1 MSKKEKE
8 SKSPDQEQTR
18 TETAQ
23 AEQAVPPD
31 QEPEA
36 APQGEQQTAD
46 QAAPQ
51 PEAQEPQGAPD
62 DRFLRLAAEYDNYR
76 KRTAKEKEALWAQ
89 AKADTAVAFL
99 PVYDNLERALKQE
112 TADEAYKKGVE
123 MTMNQLKEVFSKL
136 GITEID
142 ALGKPF
148 DPNLHNAIMHVED
161 ENFGENTVAEVFQA
175 GFMLGEKVIRFAM
188 VKVAN

>member
-18 TETAQ
+18 TEAAQ
-23 AEQAVPPD
+23 AEQVVPPD
-31 QEPEA
+31 QEPET
-36 APQGEQQTAD
+36 APQGEQQAAD

-51 PEAQEPQGAPD
+51 PEAQEPQAAPD

>member
-8 SKSPDQEQTR
+8 TKSPAPEQPQ
-18 TETAQ
+18 TETPQ
-23 AEQAVPPD
+23 GEQAVPPE
-31 QEPEA
+31 QEPKAES
-36 APQGEQQTAD
+36 PEEQQTAG

-51 PEAQEPQGAPD
+51 PEVQDAQPAAD

-161 ENFGENTVAEVFQA
+161 ENLGENTVAEVFQA
-175 GFMLGEKVIRFAM
+175 GFMLGDKVVRFAM